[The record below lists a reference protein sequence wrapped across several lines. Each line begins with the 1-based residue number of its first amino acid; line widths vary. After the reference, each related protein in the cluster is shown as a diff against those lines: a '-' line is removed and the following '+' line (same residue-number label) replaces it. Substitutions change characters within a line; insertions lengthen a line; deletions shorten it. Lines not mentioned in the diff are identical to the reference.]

1 MASDLELVQEKIREF
16 SNLRDWSQFHTA
28 KNLILAVSAEIGEL
42 AEVLLWKSDS
52 EVENYLK
59 TSEGIN
65 KISEEIADV
74 AIYLLRL
81 CQQLNIDFIDIL
93 NKKMEINST
102 KYPVDKSKG
111 KAVKYTDLDN

>member
-1 MASDLELVQEKIREF
+1 VQIGLEE
-16 SNLRDWSQFHTA
+16 D
-28 KNLILAVSAEIGEL
+28 LILAVSAEIGEL